1 MTIAQVF
8 REEHGRAVAVLV
20 RAFGDIDLA
29 EECVQEAFA
38 TAVARWPVDGVP
50 PAPAGW
56 IITTARN
63 KALDRLRRES
73 VRDDRQAEA
82 LRLAQSTQDATRC
95 RRRVPCTT
103 TGCG

>member
-1 MTIAQVF
+1 M
-8 REEHGRAVAVLV
+8 LV

-38 TAVARWPVDGVP
+38 TAVARWPADGVP

-82 LRLAQSTQDATRC
+82 LRLQPPDATRC
-95 RRRVPCTT
+95 RRRAPCST